1 MKKNQ
6 FAVIG
11 IGRFGYSLATSLYNL
26 GYDVIAIDIR
36 EDIIKNISDKVT
48 YAVQAD
54 ATNIDTLEE
63 LGLRNV
69 EVVIVS
75 IGTDVNKSILAALNV
90 LELGIKKVYAKALN
104 EQQAKVL
111 YKIGVHKVF
120 LPERDMG
127 RKVAHNIVSNNILD
141 LIELDPHHSVMEINA
156 LEEWGGKN
164 LAELDLRAR
173 HGINVIAVKRGED
186 LNISPKPTDKIWK
199 GDILVCIGDNKT
211 LYSLQ
216 S

>member
-1 MKKNQ
+1 MMKNQ

-26 GYDVIAIDIR
+26 GYDVIAIDVR
-36 EDIIKNISDKVT
+36 EDIIKNISSKVT

-54 ATNIDTLEE
+54 ATNMDTLEE

-69 EVVIVS
+69 EVAIVS
-75 IGTDVNKSILAALNV
+75 IGTDMNKSILAALNA

-141 LIELDPHHSVMEINA
+141 LIELDPNHSVMEINA
-156 LEEWGGKN
+156 LEEWGGKS
-164 LAELDLRAR
+164 LAKLDLRAK
-173 HGINVIAVKRGED
+173 HGINVIAVKRGDD
-186 LNISPKPTDKIWK
+186 LNISPKPADKIWK
-199 GDILVCIGDNKT
+199 DDILVCIGDNKT